1 MTMVLEN
8 PSVTRGHKGLGIAS
22 FVIGVICLIT
32 VMGLVVVAG
41 VATNTGRATTE
52 FNMII
57 GLAMISVV
65 FIDLIGIVLG
75 IFGAANRSSKKVY
88 PVLGLVLNVL
98 VVALFSALLIIGLS
112 MRPA

>member
-1 MTMVLEN
+1 MTMTLEN
-8 PSVTRGHKGLGIAS
+8 PSVIRAHKGLGIAS
-22 FVIGVICLIT
+22 FIIGVTCLIT

-41 VATNTGRATTE
+41 VTTNAGRATPE

-57 GLAMISVV
+57 GLAMISAV

-75 IFGAANRSSKKVY
+75 VFGAADRSSKKVY

-98 VVALFSALLIIGLS
+98 VVALFAALLVIGLS